1 MSERIVM
8 VGAGY
13 WSQFQVEGW
22 RDIGTPLAAIA
33 NRHVEN
39 AQPWRRATAYQ
50 VLWRPHR
57 HVRRR
62 KAHCGRRLPAARGA
76 GACGSRRH
84 RARHSLPSARSPS
97 AST

>member
-39 AQPWRRATAYQ
+39 AQP
-50 VLWRPHR
+50 L
-57 HVRRR
+57 
-62 KAHCGRRLPAARGA
+62 AARYGVPKCYGDLTA
-76 GACGSRRH
+76 MFDAERPTVVDVCLPPVAQEPAV
-84 RARHSLPSARSPS
+84 RAAFPPSARSPS